1 MLKLHHALKSS
12 RAAIDLASIMVG
24 IIVLGLI
31 GSVIAATVFAV
42 IPWSQDKAAKQQ
54 LESIHTAENAF
65 FGLSSDANVSLKN
78 GDGTAGSF
86 KSTFTDSAVLDANS
100 LLTRN
105 TSGSYCVIATT
116 DGKDYHAYSKSGSGK
131 WFVASNSNKSP
142 QTLNDGVI
150 PCVTSGAN
158 AGLVDSSVDDG
169 SGDIPTVPGSAIPET
184 PATVNPETQYNVNKN
199 QTAVFI
205 MNCPTTTSLNAT
217 PLGGFTGTL
226 TINDVSDG
234 KTYSNQSTVYFT
246 SKANTEYVL
255 KMTGTYT
262 AFTSSGTKS
271 CLQKVATWGNT
282 TKVTSTSSAFRDVQT
297 QFTVP
302 DYLPANFT
310 NLDSMFIGSTSFN
323 DSNVTKW
330 DTSNVTSMTNMFNT
344 ARSFNQNI
352 GSWNV
357 ANVTNMSWMFAGAIS
372 FNQDISAWQTVK
384 VTDMYDM
391 FIRASAFNQN
401 IGRWDTSK
409 VTRMDSM
416 FSNAT
421 VFSQDLSSW
430 NVNSLPTHPSFSD
443 GSRLTAAQLPK
454 FKT

>member
-1 MLKLHHALKSS
+1 MLRLHSALKSS
-12 RAAIDLASIMVG
+12 RAAIDLASIMAG
-24 IIVLGLI
+24 IIVIGLI
-31 GSVIAATVFAV
+31 GGVIAATVFAV

-54 LESIHTAENAF
+54 LESIHTAENALY
-65 FGLSSDANVSLKN
+65 GLSSDSSVTLQGGAVRASF
-78 GDGTAGSF
+78 GS
-86 KSTFTDSAVLDANS
+86 SIQLDTNN
-100 LLTRN
+100 LLALNKT
-105 TSGSYCVIATT
+105 GSYCAVSTT
-116 DGKDYHAYSKSGSGK
+116 DGKDYHAYSHSGSGK
-131 WFVASNSNKSP
+131 WFVATNSSKTP
-142 QTLNDGVI
+142 QVLTDGVI
-150 PCVTSGAN
+150 PCVNSGVN
-158 AGLVDSSVDDG
+158 AGLVDSLVDDG
-169 SGDIPTVPGSAIPET
+169 SGDIPIVPGLGT
-184 PATVNPETQYNVNKN
+184 PADPEVQYNVNKN

-205 MNCPTTTSLNAT
+205 MNCPTTTSLNAA

-262 AFTSSGTKS
+262 TFSSSGTKS
-271 CLQKVATWGNT
+271 CLQKVATWGNA
-282 TKVTSTSSAFRDVQT
+282 TKVISTAGAFRDVQT

-302 DYLPANFT
+302 DYLPASFT

-323 DSNVTKW
+323 DANVTKW

-357 ANVTNMSWMFAGAIS
+357 SNVTNMSWMFAGAVT
-372 FNQDISAWQTVK
+372 FNQDVSAWQTVK
-384 VTDMYDM
+384 VNDMYDM

-421 VFSQDLSSW
+421 VFSQDLSGW
-430 NVNSLPTHPSFSD
+430 NVASLPTHPSFSD
-443 GSRLTAAQLPK
+443 GSKLTTAQLPK
-454 FKT
+454 FKN